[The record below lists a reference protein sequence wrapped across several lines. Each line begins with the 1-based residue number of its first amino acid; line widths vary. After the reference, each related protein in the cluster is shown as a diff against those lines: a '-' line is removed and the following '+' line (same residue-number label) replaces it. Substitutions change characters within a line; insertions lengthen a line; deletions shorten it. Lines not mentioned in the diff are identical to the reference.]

1 MPAKTQTNPSLYPDL
16 RIGILIVAGATAFF
30 GWRLI
35 RIALPPWQTVAT
47 LLIWVVFLSLF
58 ILQFNPGLN
67 KRFRTTLQG
76 RDMRLVLSGF
86 ILGSL
91 FLGLLAVLLTGQGSQ
106 RAAQEL
112 FILTALPLIFA
123 VLLTRREP
131 RFHVLDGLI
140 LLVLW
145 VPVALGRVAPA
156 ALPPVQGQVSIIY
169 LYCSVL
175 LITIYR
181 VLRPLPDMGL
191 TFKWRDRDW
200 RSGLHHAMLA
210 ILALVS
216 LGLLTGWL
224 TFASY
229 LPPLGQLLYRF
240 VFIGIVVALPEELVF
255 RGVLQNMLQKRLTS
269 RWLPLGIVSILYGIL
284 HLFQAWPVTPGLVS
298 NANASV
304 AHIIMATVASAFYG
318 WTFLHTRRV
327 TAAALTHTLVAWFFS
342 VFFLSP

>member
-1 MPAKTQTNPSLYPDL
+1 MPAKTQQKPSLYPDL
-16 RIGILIVAGATAFF
+16 RIGMLMVAGSTVFF

-35 RIALPPWQTVAT
+35 RIALPPWQTVAS

-67 KRFRTTLQG
+67 KRFRTALQG

-91 FLGLLAVLLTGQGSQ
+91 ILGLLAVMVTGQGSQ

-112 FILTALPLIFA
+112 LILTALPLIFA
-123 VLLTRREP
+123 ALLTRKEP
-131 RFHVLDGLI
+131 RFHVFDVLI
-140 LLVLW
+140 LVVLW
-145 VPVALGRVAPA
+145 LPVALGRVAPA

-169 LYCSVL
+169 LYVSVL
-175 LITIYR
+175 MITIYR

-191 TFKWRDRDW
+191 TFRWRDRDW
-200 RSGLHHAMLA
+200 RSALHHAMLA

-216 LGLLTGWL
+216 IGLLTGWL

-240 VFIGIVVALPEELVF
+240 VFIGVVVALPEELVF
-255 RGVLQNMLQKRLTS
+255 RGVLQNMLQKRFAS
-269 RWLPLGIVSILYGIL
+269 RWLPLVITSILYGVL
-284 HLFQAWPVTPGLVS
+284 HLFQAWPVTPGLIPD
-298 NANASV
+298 ADASV
-304 AHIIMATVASAFYG
+304 AHFVMATVASVFYG
-318 WTFLHTRRV
+318 WTFLQTRRV
-327 TAAALTHTLVAWFFS
+327 TSAALTHTLVAWFFT
-342 VFFLSP
+342 VFFLSS